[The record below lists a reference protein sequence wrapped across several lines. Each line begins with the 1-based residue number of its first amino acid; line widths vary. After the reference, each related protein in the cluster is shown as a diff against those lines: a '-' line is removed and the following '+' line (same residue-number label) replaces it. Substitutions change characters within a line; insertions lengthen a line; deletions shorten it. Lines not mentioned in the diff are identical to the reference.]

1 MTDAASLTPAASGT
15 PDQPAHTPKAK
26 GPLGAVYNWVMRL
39 AAGKHAEPA
48 LYTVSFTES
57 SFFPVPPDV
66 MLAPMCF
73 ARPERW
79 VRYAFG
85 CTIASV
91 LGAVLGYAIG
101 FYLFEAVGA
110 HILNF
115 FGYGGKE
122 EELRLAYATAGVWII
137 LIKGL
142 TPIPF
147 KLVTIVSGAMAMDP
161 LIFIAS
167 CIATRGARFF
177 LVAWL
182 FQKFGPTLAP
192 IIEKRVGLFM
202 LLFAVVL
209 IGGIAAA
216 ALIH

>member
-1 MTDAASLTPAASGT
+1 MTEASTVNEATAAAAHS
-15 PDQPAHTPKAK
+15 PKAK
-26 GPLGAVYNWVMRL
+26 GPFGALYNWVIRL
-39 AAGKHAEPA
+39 AGGKQAEPA
-48 LYTVSFTES
+48 LWAVSFAES
-57 SFFPVPPDV
+57 SFFPIPPDV

-79 VRYAFG
+79 ARYALG
-85 CTIASV
+85 CTLASV
-91 LGAVLGYAIG
+91 AGAILGYAIG
-101 FYLFEAVGA
+101 YYLFEAVGA

-122 EELRLAYATAGVWII
+122 AEFRAAYATVGVWII

-147 KLVTIVSGAMAMDP
+147 KLVTIVSGAAGMDP
-161 LIFIAS
+161 LMFIAS
-167 CIATRGARFF
+167 CLVTRAGRFF
-177 LVAWL
+177 LVGWL

-202 LLFAVVL
+202 LLFVVVL
-209 IGGIAAA
+209 IGGFAAA

>member
-1 MTDAASLTPAASGT
+1 MTDVTTITPAAA
-15 PDQPAHTPKAK
+15 PAPRPPKAK
-26 GPLGAVYNWVMRL
+26 GPLGGIYNWMMRL
-39 AAGKHAEPA
+39 AAGNKAEPA
-48 LYTVSFTES
+48 LYTISFAES
-57 SFFPVPPDV
+57 SFFPIPPDV

-85 CTIASV
+85 CTLASV
-91 LGAVLGYAIG
+91 FGAMLGYAIG
-101 FYLFEAVGA
+101 FYLFEAVGS

-122 EELRLAYATAGVWII
+122 AEFRATYAAVGVWII
-137 LIKGL
+137 LIKGV

-147 KLVTIVSGAMAMDP
+147 KLVTIVSGAAGMDP

-167 CIATRGARFF
+167 CLVTRAGRFF

-192 IIEKRVGLFM
+192 VIEKRVGLFM
-202 LLFAVVL
+202 LLFVAILVA
-209 IGGIAAA
+209 GFAAA